1 METPEEQAARLADR
15 KRVDAFYAKGKTG
28 GRTVAAKLTPEEI
41 AAQQAAV
48 RRQQMVNQV
57 APAPVNYG
65 LEALFNALMGRGP
78 QQPQQKPTRR

>member
-1 METPEEQAARLADR
+1 METPEEQAARLAER
-15 KRVDAFYAKGKTG
+15 KRVDAFYAKGKAS

-48 RRQQMVNQV
+48 RRQQMMNQV

-65 LEALFNALMGRGP
+65 LEALLNALMGQRQQQ
-78 QQPQQKPTRR
+78 QQPQWRQ